1 MLFSQFN
8 KSLAQVIV
16 MSFLLPLKQRLR
28 AFEES
33 LKTLADSTDEVLTAS
48 SFMNWATMLLLA
60 YFGGRLLFFAL
71 SISSIVTTDEVTH
84 AGLCKVFSKVFLL
97 PGNTPESYEF
107 GLATN
112 IPWLYYWIMGK
123 LLHFNFFGISNLVFL
138 RLLNIPLAFGTVFF
152 TWRTLLLMTRDR
164 LTQLLLVVAMTNTT
178 MFTLL
183 SASVSYDNLTNLLAA
198 MAVYFLLAFFKDR
211 SGNLLAAAILCQL
224 AGCLTK
230 FTFLPLVLV
239 LNVLLFVHE
248 FRNLRFLPASLRSYI
263 QASGRRALLLAVPI
277 LITLC
282 LNLQLYGGNYL
293 HYGTLNP
300 SMATILSSK
309 AAMNYRLDARGMIFN
324 QYKEGKI
331 SYMEALI
338 MAGEIKHPGDK
349 ADTFYLLMNYENL
362 KRNPQLWMGPLA
374 YSGVWFENMVGSIF
388 GIKAHLIM
396 AKDFIYRIPLYVI
409 LALSLLGFA
418 VRWRPRESGRLPPCL
433 LAIIG
438 YYSGYLIY
446 EINYDSYLNYGAPG
460 LTLYGRYLF
469 PVMCPV
475 YVLVSVYL
483 LRLFRNDY
491 IRCALA
497 LATALLLI
505 SYDFPWFLAH
515 VTPEWYAHQSLL
527 Q

>member
-1 MLFSQFN
+1 MSSPKLPPKQSPQLFEE
-8 KSLAQVIV
+8 
-16 MSFLLPLKQRLR
+16 PLKDCTGRDAISPSALKWALR
-28 AFEES
+28 
-33 LKTLADSTDEVLTAS
+33 
-48 SFMNWATMLLLA
+48 LLLA
-60 YFGGRLLFFAL
+60 YFGGRLLFFAM
-71 SISSIVTTDEVTH
+71 SISSFVPPDEVTH

-97 PGNTPESYEF
+97 PGNSPETYEF

-123 LLHFNFFGISNLVFL
+123 LLHFNFFDISDLVFL

-152 TWRTLLLMTRDR
+152 TWRALLLLTRDR
-164 LTQLLLVVAMTNTT
+164 LTQLLLVVAMTNTA
-178 MFTLL
+178 MFSLL

-198 MAVYFLLAFFKDR
+198 MAVYFLLAFFKNR
-211 SGNLLAAAILCQL
+211 SGNLLAATILCQL

-230 FTFLPLVLV
+230 VTFLPLVLV
-239 LNVLLFVHE
+239 LNVLLIVHE
-248 FRNLRFLPASLRSYI
+248 FRKLRLLPAALRSYI
-263 QASGRRALLLAVPI
+263 QTSRRCAELLALAI
-277 LITLC
+277 IIAFG

-293 HYGTLNP
+293 RHGTLTP
-300 SMATILSSK
+300 SMATVLSSK

-331 SYMEALI
+331 SYMDALI

-349 ADTFYLLMNYENL
+349 ADTFYLLMNYEKL
-362 KRNPQLWMGPLA
+362 KNNPQLWMGPLA
-374 YSGVWFENMVGSIF
+374 YSRVWLENMVGSIF

-396 AKDFIYRIPLYVI
+396 AKDFLYHIPLYVI

-418 VRWRPRESGRLPPCL
+418 VRWRPRESGWLPLCL
-433 LAIIG
+433 VSIIG
-438 YYSGYLIY
+438 YYAGYLIY
-446 EINYDSYLNYGAPG
+446 EVNYESYRNYGAPG

-469 PVMCPV
+469 PVMCPI
-475 YVLVSVYL
+475 YVLVCAYL

-491 IRCALA
+491 IRCTLA

-515 VTPEWYAHQSLL
+515 VTPEWYAGR
-527 Q
+527 